1 MKKFVFQLIWIFMPL
16 LSWAQGENIQ
26 LTLTDA
32 QTGEKISGA
41 IIIYNQKYAISD
53 ENGVFILELEE
64 NREVDLSVNHIG
76 YESYE
81 KTFRAD
87 ELMSS
92 PMINLKSSLL
102 FLEEVLVS
110 GNRRPL
116 VSQTRI
122 DRETVM
128 RSDPK
133 NIGDIFKGQ
142 GRIWID

>member
-1 MKKFVFQLIWIFMPL
+1 MKKFVFQLIWISCLAIMGARRDIL
-16 LSWAQGENIQ
+16 T
-26 LTLTDA
+26 TLTDA
-32 QTGEKISGA
+32 QTGEKISGS

-110 GNRRPL
+110 GNK
-116 VSQTRI
+116 
-122 DRETVM
+122 ETTGF
-128 RSDPK
+128 SDQ
-133 NIGDIFKGQ
+133 D
-142 GRIWID
+142 